1 MKKIKVNR
9 NILWAETL
17 AAQFVNAGVKYACI
31 SPGSRSTPLTYAF
44 TTNRKIKSFAI
55 IDERTSGFFA
65 LGLAKVTNNPVV
77 LVCTSGTA
85 AAEFYPAIIEAY
97 QSKIPLIVCTAD
109 RPAELQNVGANQ
121 TINQNNIYKNHI
133 RWFADAGLPQA
144 NLKRLN
150 DIKTIARRALFECS
164 IKNIGPVHIN
174 FPFKEPFGPNAF
186 TDEISDV
193 ELHIIQSIPKNA
205 LYNDPTNNVIG
216 AKTLRLISK
225 KIIDH
230 PKGIIVVGLDNYSKG
245 FFKACNQLSEKIG
258 FPVFADAA
266 SNMRFSVHTKQNILA
281 NYDSYLRSDKFV
293 RNHKPDFIIQFG
305 RNFSSKALSNF
316 IARCSCEKL
325 LVNKFGEWNN
335 SADKLSS
342 TLAYEPESFCKE
354 LLTMIKK
361 NDRIKQNSNWLS
373 SFIQMDKTAS
383 EIKHEIID
391 KSLFPNESRII
402 TELLK
407 EIPNG
412 SSLMVSNSIPI
423 RDLDLAASLMN
434 KKVKV
439 FHNRGA
445 SGIDGIISTALGI
458 AKSSKYKTYLLIG
471 DLAFYYDINS
481 LLIAQ
486 KNSIPLTIILINNNG
501 GRIFEALPISE
512 HKNIFEEYFATP
524 HNLNF
529 SEFIHA
535 FGGNYFYVKSW
546 ANYRK
551 ILKQRSSTN
560 NFSVLEIKTDPKKSL
575 AVRRTYFNKVIS
587 SYNLKS
593 RDQLC

>member
-17 AAQFVNAGVKYACI
+17 AAQLVNAGVKYACI

-44 TTNRKIKSFAI
+44 TTNKKIKSFAI

-65 LGLAKVTNNPVV
+65 LGLAKATNTPVV

-85 AAEFYPAIIEAY
+85 AAEFYPAIIEAF
-97 QSKIPLIVCTAD
+97 QSKIPLIICTAD

-150 DIKTIARRALFECS
+150 DIRNIAKRALVECS

-174 FPFKEPFGPNAF
+174 FPFKEPFEPNAF
-186 TDEISDV
+186 TDEISNGV
-193 ELHIIQSIPKNA
+193 LQLTQSVSKNS
-205 LYNDPTNNVIG
+205 LFEDLTKNVIS
-216 AKTLRLISK
+216 AKTLQCIFK
-225 KIIDH
+225 KIKDH

-245 FFKACNQLSEKIG
+245 FFEVCHQLSVKTG
-258 FPVFADAA
+258 FPIFADAA
-266 SNMRFSVHTKQNILA
+266 SNMRFSVYSKQNILA

-293 RNHKPDFIIQFG
+293 RNHKPDFIMQFG

-316 IARCSCEKL
+316 IAECSCEKL
-325 LVNKFGEWNN
+325 LVNKFGDWNN
-335 SADKLSS
+335 SVDKLSS
-342 TLAYEPESFCKE
+342 TVAYEPESFCKE
-354 LLTMIKK
+354 LLTTIKK
-361 NDRIKQNSNWLS
+361 NKRIKQNSNWLS
-373 SFIQMDKTAS
+373 SFIQIDKTAS
-383 EIKHEIID
+383 QIKHEIID
-391 KSLFPNESRII
+391 KSLFPNESRVI

-407 EIPNG
+407 EIPDG
-412 SSLMVSNSIPI
+412 SNLMISNSIPI

-434 KKVKV
+434 KKVNI

-458 AKSSKYKTYLLIG
+458 TKASKSKTYLLIG

-486 KNSIPLTIILINNNG
+486 KNLIPLTIILINNNG
-501 GRIFEALPISE
+501 GRIFETLPISK

-529 SEFIHA
+529 SELINA
-535 FGGNYFYVKSW
+535 FGGNYFDVKSW
-546 ANYRK
+546 TDFRK
-551 ILKQRSSTN
+551 ILNQRTSN
-560 NFSVLEIKTDPKKSL
+560 INFSVLEIKTDPTKSL
-575 AVRRTYFNKVIS
+575 AVRKTYFNKVIS

-593 RDQLC
+593 RD